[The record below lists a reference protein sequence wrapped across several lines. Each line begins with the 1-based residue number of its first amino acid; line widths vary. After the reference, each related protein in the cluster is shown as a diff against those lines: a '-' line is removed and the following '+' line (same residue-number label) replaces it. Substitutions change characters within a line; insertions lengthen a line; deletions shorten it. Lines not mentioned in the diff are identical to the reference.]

1 MIWQSVS
8 LGKQL
13 IKMKKITTANYN
25 FPSFCDHSQPY
36 SEMNSADVQRESED
50 DMKDGQPAFKKFR
63 HPNQQEHSTEIVKG
77 SYDFPSQHGGDWQ
90 RFKYT
95 RPERIYSDNV
105 IPRAHMFLDNNEI
118 AAHVGQPLWFDHDET
133 QISCTALPSYT
144 ALSEEGEGDFFRKIR
159 RYFENG
165 RRNALCDEEI
175 GVRVKT
181 EPMRRETDV
190 NLREISD
197 QMELLVV
204 CRKRKR

>member
-1 MIWQSVS
+1 
-8 LGKQL
+8 
-13 IKMKKITTANYN
+13 MKKITTVDYN
-25 FPSFCDHSQPY
+25 FPSFCDHSQLY

-63 HPNQQEHSTEIVKG
+63 HPNQQGHSTEIVKG

-95 RPERIYSDNV
+95 RPESIYSDNV
-105 IPRAHMFLDNNEI
+105 IPRAHMFLDSNEI
-118 AAHVGQPLWFDHDET
+118 AAHFGQPFWFDHDET
-133 QISCTALPSYT
+133 QISCTALPRYT
-144 ALSEEGEGDFFRKIR
+144 ALSEEGERNFVRKIR

-181 EPMRRETDV
+181 EPMGRETDG
-190 NLREISD
+190 NLTEISD
-197 QMELLVV
+197 QMELLLV
-204 CRKRKR
+204 CRKRER

>member
-1 MIWQSVS
+1 
-8 LGKQL
+8 
-13 IKMKKITTANYN
+13 
-25 FPSFCDHSQPY
+25 
-36 SEMNSADVQRESED
+36 MNSADVQRESED
-50 DMKDGQPAFKKFR
+50 DMKDGQPAFKKIR
-63 HPNQQEHSTEIVKG
+63 HLNQQEHSTEIVKR
-77 SYDFPSQHGGDWQ
+77 SYDFPSQHGGDWH

-95 RPERIYSDNV
+95 RPESIYSDNV

-118 AAHVGQPLWFDHDET
+118 AAHVGQPFWFDHDET

-144 ALSEEGEGDFFRKIR
+144 ALSEEGERNFFRKIR

-181 EPMRRETDV
+181 EPMTRETDV

>member
-1 MIWQSVS
+1 
-8 LGKQL
+8 
-13 IKMKKITTANYN
+13 MKKTTTGDYD

-36 SEMNSADVQRESED
+36 SEMKRADVQRESED
-50 DMKDGQPAFKKFR
+50 DMKDGQPAFKKIR
-63 HPNQQEHSTEIVKG
+63 HLNQQEHSTEIVKG
-77 SYDFPSQHGGDWQ
+77 SYEFPSQHGGDWQ

-95 RPERIYSDNV
+95 RPESTYSDNV
-105 IPRAHMFLDNNEI
+105 IPRAHTFFDNNEI
-118 AAHVGQPLWFDHDET
+118 AAHGQPFWFDHDET
-133 QISCTALPSYT
+133 QVSCTAVPSYT
-144 ALSEEGEGDFFRKIR
+144 ALSEEAERNLFWKIR

-165 RRNALCDEEI
+165 RRNALCDEKI

>member
-1 MIWQSVS
+1 
-8 LGKQL
+8 
-13 IKMKKITTANYN
+13 
-25 FPSFCDHSQPY
+25 
-36 SEMNSADVQRESED
+36 
-50 DMKDGQPAFKKFR
+50 
-63 HPNQQEHSTEIVKG
+63 
-77 SYDFPSQHGGDWQ
+77 
-90 RFKYT
+90 
-95 RPERIYSDNV
+95 
-105 IPRAHMFLDNNEI
+105 MFLDNNEI
-118 AAHVGQPLWFDHDET
+118 AAHVGQPFWFDHDET

-144 ALSEEGEGDFFRKIR
+144 ALSEEGERNFFRKIR

-181 EPMRRETDV
+181 EPMTRETDV

>member
-1 MIWQSVS
+1 
-8 LGKQL
+8 
-13 IKMKKITTANYN
+13 MKKITTANYN

-36 SEMNSADVQRESED
+36 SEMNSDVQRESEG

-63 HPNQQEHSTEIVKG
+63 HRYPNQQEHSTEIVKG

-95 RPERIYSDNV
+95 RPESIYSDNV

-118 AAHVGQPLWFDHDET
+118 AAHVGQPFWFDHDET

-144 ALSEEGEGDFFRKIR
+144 ALSEEGERNFFRKIR

-175 GVRVKT
+175 GVRANL
-181 EPMRRETDV
+181 EQIRRETDV

>member
-1 MIWQSVS
+1 
-8 LGKQL
+8 
-13 IKMKKITTANYN
+13 MKKITTVDYN
-25 FPSFCDHSQPY
+25 FPSFCDHSQLY

-63 HPNQQEHSTEIVKG
+63 HPNQQGHSTEIVKG

-95 RPERIYSDNV
+95 RPESIYSDNV

-118 AAHVGQPLWFDHDET
+118 AAHFGQPFWFDHDET
-133 QISCTALPSYT
+133 QISCTALLRYT
-144 ALSEEGEGDFFRKIR
+144 ALSEEGERNFVRKIR

-181 EPMRRETDV
+181 EPMGRETDV

-197 QMELLVV
+197 QMELLLV